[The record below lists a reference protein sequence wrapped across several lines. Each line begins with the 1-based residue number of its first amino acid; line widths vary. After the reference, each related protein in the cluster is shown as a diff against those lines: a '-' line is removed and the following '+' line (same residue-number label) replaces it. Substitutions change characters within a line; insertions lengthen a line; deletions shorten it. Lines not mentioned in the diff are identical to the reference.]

1 MEDNIINNNSQNFDD
16 VNSPEKKDKEY
27 VEDNKNVAA
36 GSQDMQEE
44 LSAQETTDEAEGQS
58 AQSKAEDACAE
69 DTGAEGS
76 LHSDAIKEESAEFVW
91 NSNSECSWQSSADST
106 YHIKPDNMKEYV
118 GRTSSAYSSPYGYSQ
133 APYSFE
139 PENRKA
145 KKKSK
150 KGVLIALVAV
160 LVALA
165 IVASGAVGYYL
176 RGNDI
181 APPVV
186 DVPNENSEE
195 TVSMTKNDEPLKVHI
210 DNGSTGYTNLSRADV
225 VELVADAVVEITTS
239 IVQTNSFFGG
249 NYVTSGA
256 GSGVVIAQSDEYAY
270 IVTNYHVIS
279 GASSVS
285 VTLTDKT
292 VIEAEYLDGDV
303 NSDIAMIRIKTD
315 KNFPK
320 IVCGSS
326 DSIRV
331 GEDVVAIGN
340 PLGQLGGTVTE
351 GIISAV
357 DRTITVDGM
366 TMTLIQT
373 SAAVN
378 PGNSGGGLF
387 NMAGELI
394 GIVNAKQ
401 SAEGIEGL
409 GFAIPIDSVYD
420 MLVEIIETKYIHGR
434 PTLGIEVKY
443 VTDTWTAR
451 IEYGVGATGVFVTS
465 SSNEALV
472 AKDLLRSI
480 DGQLITDNSSYAAV
494 LSSLTVGE
502 TVSVELY
509 RKGKL
514 TTVEVEVV
522 EYVPAGIFG

>member
-1 MEDNIINNNSQNFDD
+1 MEDKFENNNNQSFDE
-16 VNSPEKKDKEY
+16 VNSTQKKDSLY
-27 VEDNKNVAA
+27 VEDNKILEE
-36 GSQDMQEE
+36 GSADMQEE
-44 LSAQETTDEAEGQS
+44 LSTQETTDDKEGQS
-58 AQSKAEDACAE
+58 AQIEEENDGREGSSAQETLHAED
-69 DTGAEGS
+69 
-76 LHSDAIKEESAEFVW
+76 IKVESAEYVW
-91 NSNSECSWQSSADST
+91 NSNSGYSWQNTPDPT

-118 GRTSSAYSSPYGYSQ
+118 GRGRYSSPYGYSQ
-133 APYSFE
+133 APYVFE
-139 PENRKA
+139 PEAVKPKKKA
-145 KKKSK
+145 KK
-150 KGVLIALVAV
+150 GILIALVSV

-165 IVASGAVGYYL
+165 IVASGAAGYYL
-176 RGNDI
+176 RGSDVD
-181 APPVV
+181 APVV
-186 DVPNENSEE
+186 DTPAKDSSE
-195 TVSMTKNDEPLKVHI
+195 TIDMVKNDEAVKVNIGH
-210 DNGSTGYTNLSRADV
+210 GSTGYTNLSRADV

-239 IVQTNSFFGG
+239 IMQTNSFFGG

-279 GASSVS
+279 GATAVS

-303 NSDIAMIRIKTD
+303 SSDIAMIRIKTN
-315 KNFPK
+315 KKFPK

-326 DSIRV
+326 DSMRV

-351 GIISAV
+351 GIISAM
-357 DRTITVDGM
+357 DRDITVDGM

-387 NMAGELI
+387 NMSGELI

-434 PTLGIEVKY
+434 PSLGIEVKY
-443 VTDTWTAR
+443 VTDAWTAR
-451 IEYGVGATGVFVTS
+451 VEYGVNVTGVFVTS
-465 SSNEALV
+465 SNNGVFV
-472 AKDLLRSI
+472 AKDLIRSI
-480 DGQLITDNSSYAAV
+480 DGQLVTDNSSYAAV
-494 LSSLTVGE
+494 LNSLTVGE
-502 TVSVELY
+502 TVTVELY